1 MPRIKLQSGKTTVLK
16 DLRAQAQ
23 QIQVESLNIWKE
35 AIVQKK
41 LLAEIKDDSQ
51 IDARLLQKLQPSQQ
65 RIAKMTQLMTNISR
79 TNLEL
84 AKNISQSLRA

>member
-51 IDARLLQKLQPSQQ
+51 INARLLQTMQQ
-65 RIAKMTQLMTNISR
+65 SLHRISKMTQLMTNISH

-84 AKNISQSLRA
+84 VKNIIGSLRA

>member
-16 DLRAQAQ
+16 DLRALAQ
-23 QIQVESLNIWKE
+23 QIQEESLKIWGE
-35 AIVQKK
+35 AILQKK

-51 IDARLLQKLQPSQQ
+51 IDAKMQQKMQQSQG
-65 RIAKMTQLMTNISR
+65 RIAKMTQLMTNISH

-84 AKNISQSLRA
+84 VKNIIGSLRA

>member
-41 LLAEIKDDSQ
+41 LLAVIKDDSQ
-51 IDARLLQKLQPSQQ
+51 IDARLQQKMQPSQQ
-65 RIAKMTQLMTNISR
+65 RIAKMSQLMTNISR

>member
-16 DLRAQAQ
+16 DLRALAQ
-23 QIQVESLNIWKE
+23 QIQMESLNIWRE

-41 LLAEIKDDSQ
+41 LLDGIKDDSQ

-79 TNLEL
+79 TNHEL
-84 AKNISQSLRA
+84 AKNIIQNLRA

>member
-51 IDARLLQKLQPSQQ
+51 IDARLQQKMQQSQQ

-79 TNLEL
+79 TNLQL

>member
-1 MPRIKLQSGKTTVLK
+1 MPRIKLQSGKTTVLE

-23 QIQVESLNIWKE
+23 HIQAESLNIWKE

-41 LLAEIKDDSQ
+41 LLDGIKDDSQ
-51 IDARLLQKLQPSQQ
+51 IDARLQQKLQQSQQ

-79 TNLEL
+79 TNHEL
-84 AKNISQSLRA
+84 VKNIIQNLRA